1 MRSDFGLLGCI
12 LNIDSPD
19 NRLAKCSVR
28 FIYMQHQAALGWL
41 FGGGRAVD
49 SACASNEVI
58 TNLIRLFVGTTAEE
72 KHLEMITTPHNSC
85 G

>member
-1 MRSDFGLLGCI
+1 MYTKHRFTRQSLGKMF
-12 LNIDSPD
+12 S
-19 NRLAKCSVR
+19 SVHL
-28 FIYMQHQAALGWL
+28 IQHRAALGWL
-41 FGGGRAVD
+41 FGGGRAVG

-58 TNLIRLFVGTTAEE
+58 ANLIRPFVGATAEK